1 MRLLHTAN
9 DYGRHF
15 SGYYTK
21 PANANYKHASK
32 DVGVI
37 IDMDDSLWADI
48 LRDEQDRKSRGIKSY
63 RHASII
69 KRKLWT
75 ITTISLSIIL
85 GVIISITPLAFIGV
99 YTIPSGSM
107 EDTLMVGDR
116 IIISKAWVHDSTVKR
131 GDVIVF
137 KDPAGWMD
145 GTPHNGDTLIKRVI
159 GLPGDTVEA
168 GQDGIVKVNGHPLN
182 ESGYVKGDVG
192 SEVMFSVRVTAGN
205 VFVMGDNR
213 ANSADSRYHMDDGNN
228 GLVPMSDIIGRTE
241 AVYWPLSD
249 TRYSGVS
256 QPLKTMDGKTL

>member
-21 PANANYKHASK
+21 PGNVNGKHAYK
-32 DVGVI
+32 NVGVI

-48 LRDEQDRKSRGIKSY
+48 LRDEQERKAHGIKSY

-69 KRKLWT
+69 KRRLWT
-75 ITTISLSIIL
+75 IITISLSILL

-107 EDTLMVGDR
+107 EDTLLVGDR
-116 IIISKAWVHDSTVKR
+116 IIISRAWVHDSTVKR

-137 KDPAGWMD
+137 KDPAGWMA

-168 GQDGIVKVNGHPLN
+168 GQDGIVKVNGHHLD
-182 ESGYVKGDVG
+182 ESDYVKGDVG
-192 SEVMFSVRVTAGN
+192 SDVVFNVSVTAGN

-213 ANSADSRYHMDDGNN
+213 ADSADSRYHMDDGNN
-228 GLVPMSDIIGRTE
+228 GLVPMRDIIGRTE
-241 AVYWPLSD
+241 AVYWPLND
-249 TRYSGVS
+249 ARYGDIS
-256 QPLKTMDGKTL
+256 QPLRTTDGKAL